1 MRFETSQHMQLG
13 QHMKLA
19 PRMIQ
24 SMEILQ
30 MPMLALQER
39 IDQELESNIALELV
53 EPGSEQ
59 GADQAPAES
68 PADADR
74 EDRLEQREL
83 VVSGDDSSSEDW
95 ERLSAL
101 ESEYREAFD
110 NEYSSQRFQQPRSPG
125 ERDKKMDAMANV
137 AARHES
143 LTEQLLHQWSLAE
156 VDPETAAIGRKLI
169 TYIDA
174 DGLLSTD
181 LATILEQNASVP
193 GSEQLTM
200 ESLERSLA
208 ALQEWLEP
216 PGIAARDQRESLL
229 LQIAALQADAE
240 DAHDWSEVKQLIVD
254 HFDDLLQNRLP
265 KISQKSGMSLERIQT
280 AMGLMR
286 RLNLSPGRDLVDES
300 APPVIPDVIVEFDE
314 QVDQYVASL
323 TDGLLPTLRISKRY
337 EKMARDREVE
347 KGTREFVSNNVRNA
361 MWLIDAINQRKHTL
375 LRVVNAVLA
384 RQREYFDSGPQHLKP
399 LPMTEVADQL
409 GIHVGTVSRAVS
421 DKWLETPRGIVP
433 LRKFF
438 SGGTETASGEDVSWE
453 AVKAT
458 LKEIVDAEDKTNP
471 LSDESL
477 SAELKKRGIDIAR
490 RTVVKYRSQLHIPPA
505 RQRRTF
511 VSNGDS
517 Q

>member
-1 MRFETSQHMQLG
+1 MQLG

-39 IDQELESNIALELV
+39 IDQELESNVALEQV
-53 EPGSEQ
+53 EPGTDE
-59 GADQAPAES
+59 AQAEPAKE
-68 PADADR
+68 AER
-74 EDRLEQREL
+74 EDRLEEREL

-101 ESEYREAFD
+101 ESDYREAFD
-110 NEYSSQRFQQPRSPG
+110 NEYSSQRFQQPRSTG

-156 VDPETAAIGRKLI
+156 VDAETAAIGRKLI

-181 LATILEQNASVP
+181 LETILQQNASVP
-193 GSEQLTM
+193 GAEQLT
-200 ESLERSLA
+200 LQTLA
-208 ALQEWLEP
+208 RGLSALQEWLEP

-229 LQIAALQADAE
+229 LQINALGADSE
-240 DAHDWSEVKQLIVD
+240 ESHDWSDVKQLIVD

-265 KISQKSGMSLERIQT
+265 KIAQRSGLSMERIQQ

-286 RLNLSPGRDLVDES
+286 RLNLSPGRDLIQES
-300 APPVIPDVIVEFDE
+300 APPVLPDVFVGYDE
-314 QVDQYVASL
+314 QADQYVASL

-337 EKMARDREVE
+337 ERMAKDREVE

-409 GIHVGTVSRAVS
+409 GIHVGTVSRAVA

-438 SGGTETASGEDVSWE
+438 SGGTETASGEDMSWE

-458 LKEIVDAEDKTNP
+458 LKEIVDAEDRNNP
-471 LSDESL
+471 LSDEAL

-490 RTVVKYRSQLHIPPA
+490 RTVVKYRSQLNIPPA

-511 VSNGDS
+511 SSGDAL
-517 Q
+517 QAD